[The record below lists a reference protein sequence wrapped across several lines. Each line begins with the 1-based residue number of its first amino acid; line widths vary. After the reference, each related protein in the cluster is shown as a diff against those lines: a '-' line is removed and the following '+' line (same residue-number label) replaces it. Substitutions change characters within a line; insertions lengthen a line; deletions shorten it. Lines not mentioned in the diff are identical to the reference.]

1 MKLHVDTDNKTVAIE
16 GTVEVH
22 KVFSYLMSWF
32 PEEWEQWKFIQFTPV
47 IQYKEVV
54 VYKDVYRQPYWNPFR
69 YDGTSSPINSLAD
82 ATFRSTSNTLNT
94 DSQLTINFQ
103 D

>member
-69 YDGTSSPINSLAD
+69 YDSPINSLVD